1 MLYSVSENQVSP
13 DAESQPISVVPLL
26 KSLVASGGSDLHC
39 KVGSPPRVRI
49 DGRLRRLKF
58 PNLCPDDT
66 QAIFEEVVRP
76 DLRDA
81 FADSHEADFSMS
93 ISGVGRFR
101 GNAYQARNT
110 IGLAFRHVAA
120 VPYSLDELG
129 LPVVIRDL
137 APAPRG
143 SVLVTRPAAAGNTTT
158 LPAMRVV

>member
-1 MLYSVSENQVSP
+1 MQCKEVSTLSELIV
-13 DAESQPISVVPLL
+13 
-26 KSLVASGGSDLHC
+26 
-39 KVGSPPRVRI
+39 
-49 DGRLRRLKF
+49 GRLRRSKF
-58 PNLCPDDT
+58 PNLCPDYT

-101 GNAYQARNT
+101 VNAYQARNT